1 MGMLLWVRGDNKS
14 NLENLDVVFINKV
27 LVNIKGDHPFC
38 PCKWRETV

>member
-27 LVNIKGDHPFC
+27 LVNIKGDQPFLL
-38 PCKWRETV
+38 PV